1 LLLDWLFCAVKLY
14 ISEYRW
20 YIFIGQVAGHLQNDI
35 FTLASKTARANV
47 TLSIFSL
54 SQNDQNSFAVSI
66 CFQKFLSSFLSYAS
80 HISSTLD
87 FTFCIKSS
95 ISVFIVDGGFVSF
108 LGSFG
113 KSQLC
118 WLSDKLGKVKLSK
131 VKLSMSKHLKSF
143 ESLSNPLKSRKESQ
157 TSLLIFSASLFA
169 HFTIL
174 SFID

>member
-1 LLLDWLFCAVKLY
+1 LY

-54 SQNDQNSFAVSI
+54 SQNDQNSLAVSI
-66 CFQKFLSSFLSYAS
+66 CFQKFLSSFLSYAN
-80 HISSTLD
+80 HISSTFSFICSINL
-87 FTFCIKSS
+87 S
-95 ISVFIVDGGFVSF
+95 ISVFIVDGCFNSF
-108 LGSFG
+108 SIGFG
-113 KSQLC
+113 KFQLC

-131 VKLSMSKHLKSF
+131 VKLSMSKHSKSF
-143 ESLSNPLKSRKESQ
+143 ESLSNPLKSVKESQ
-157 TSLLIFSASLFA
+157 TSLLTFSASLFA